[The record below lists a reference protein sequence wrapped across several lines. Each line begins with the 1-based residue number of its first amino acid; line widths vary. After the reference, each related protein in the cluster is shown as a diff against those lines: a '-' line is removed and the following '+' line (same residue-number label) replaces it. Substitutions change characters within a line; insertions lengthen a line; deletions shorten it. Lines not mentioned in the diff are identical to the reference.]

1 MPSSDYFPRSVVL
14 HFPPSV
20 YQKTGSSEM
29 LPQLLQIFKREDLRC
44 IQFLRDG
51 EVRVSFRE
59 KSVRDYHAAEGV
71 CFDDQDIPVT
81 RDAEKLTAVYL
92 RDLLYEITGDDVYDF
107 FSAYG
112 EVLAVERIV
121 SYDFPS
127 LCGGNRIVKI
137 VLKESLPYFLTV

>member
-1 MPSSDYFPRSVVL
+1 MPSSDYFPRSVVP

-59 KSVRDYHAAEGV
+59 KSVRDYHSAEGLR
-71 CFDDQDIPVT
+71 FDDQDIHVT
-81 RDAEKLTAVYL
+81 RDAEKLTVVYL
-92 RDLLYEITGDDVYDF
+92 CDLPYEIAFDDVYDF
-107 FSAYG
+107 W
-112 EVLAVERIV
+112 
-121 SYDFPS
+121 
-127 LCGGNRIVKI
+127 
-137 VLKESLPYFLTV
+137 

>member
-1 MPSSDYFPRSVVL
+1 MPSSDYFPRSVVP

-59 KSVRDYHAAEGV
+59 KSVRDYHSAEGV
-71 CFDDQDIPVT
+71 RFDDQDIPVT
-81 RDAEKLTAVYL
+81 RDAEKLTVVYL
-92 RDLLYEITGDDVYDF
+92 RDLPYEIAVDDVYDF
-107 FSAYG
+107 W
-112 EVLAVERIV
+112 
-121 SYDFPS
+121 
-127 LCGGNRIVKI
+127 
-137 VLKESLPYFLTV
+137 